1 MKIIKKDGTQEKYNA
16 DKIVAAVSKSAERAM
31 IKLSEEDCKTI
42 VGYVEADLFIRNVD
56 AIPVSDMH
64 NMVEDALE
72 KFNPVIAK
80 SYRDYRNYKM
90 DFVHLMDAVY
100 RASQKIRFIG
110 DKENSN
116 SDSTLVATKRCFIF
130 NELNKRLY
138 RKFFMT
144 KDELQACKE
153 GYIYTIDEEKK

>member
-1 MKIIKKDGTQEKYNA
+1 MKIIKKDGTQEEYDSN
-16 DKIVAAVSKSAERAM
+16 KIIAAVSKSAERAM

-90 DFVHLMDAVY
+90 DFVHL
-100 RASQKIRFIG
+100 G
-110 DKENSN
+110 
-116 SDSTLVATKRCFIF
+116 
-130 NELNKRLY
+130 
-138 RKFFMT
+138 
-144 KDELQACKE
+144 
-153 GYIYTIDEEKK
+153 